1 MRQLFLDCDGVL
13 ADFDTGFETLTGMQG
28 QEYED
33 LHGSK
38 AFWKLIRDT
47 PHFFENLPLMPGA
60 IELYQAV
67 KHLRPIILTGCP
79 RGDWAA
85 TQKMRWRDKH
95 FPGVPMVTC
104 LSRNKV
110 DYCQPGDVL
119 VDDFLKHS
127 QKWIDGQGIFVH
139 HTSVQQSIRVLESI
153 GVLENCQTK
162 EYIRDRIE
170 NGDWYKATPEL
181 WKIYRDAVNN
191 DRGRTLESLESGD
204 YEDFF
209 YDP

>member
-1 MRQLFLDCDGVL
+1 MKQLFLDCDGVL
-13 ADFDTGFETLTGMQG
+13 ADFDTGFQNLTGMQG

-33 LHGSK
+33 THGSK
-38 AFWKLIRDT
+38 AFWKLIQDS
-47 PHFFENLPLMPGA
+47 PHYFENLPLMEGA
-60 IELYQAV
+60 VELYQAV

-85 TQKMRWRDKH
+85 HQKMRWRDKH

-127 QKWIDGQGIFVH
+127 QKWIDGGGIFVH
-139 HTSVQQSIRVLESI
+139 HTSAQESIYVLKNI
-153 GVLENCQTK
+153 GVLESDISK
-162 EYIRDRIE
+162 EYIRDMTE
-170 NGDWYKATPEL
+170 SGDWYKATPEL
-181 WKIYRDAVNN
+181 WETYRNAVNDDDWCLVEN
-191 DRGRTLESLESGD
+191 LEAGE
-204 YEDFF
+204 YRDFF

>member
-1 MRQLFLDCDGVL
+1 MKQLFLDCDGVL
-13 ADFDTGFETLTGMQG
+13 ADFDTGFLALTGMQG

-33 LHGSK
+33 RFGSK
-38 AFWKLIRDT
+38 VFWKRIQDSKNY
-47 PHFFENLPLMPGA
+47 FENLPLMPDA
-60 IELYQAV
+60 MELFDAV

-85 TQKMRWRDKH
+85 HQKMRWRDRY

-127 QKWIDGQGIFVH
+127 QRWIDGGGVFVH
-139 HTSVQQSIRVLESI
+139 HTSAKESI
-153 GVLENCQTK
+153 QKLKDLSV
-162 EYIRDRIE
+162 I
-170 NGDWYKATPEL
+170 
-181 WKIYRDAVNN
+181 
-191 DRGRTLESLESGD
+191 
-204 YEDFF
+204 
-209 YDP
+209 